1 MAQLIADVDEPA
13 AAAAS
18 GIDLFVTG
26 DKRVLSWNELQLTT
40 SAMRIVSPREAWAIE
55 AIKASILL
63 TTGREAAITM
73 MTKTNSGSVYWRDS
87 A

>member
-1 MAQLIADVDEPA
+1 
-13 AAAAS
+13 
-18 GIDLFVTG
+18 
-26 DKRVLSWNELQLTT
+26 
-40 SAMRIVSPREAWAIE
+40 MRIVSPREAWAIE